1 MEIKV
6 AKTAGF
12 CFGVKRAV
20 DMAFSNVEK
29 ENTYT
34 YGPIIH
40 NEFVTNALKE
50 KGVHAL
56 DDLENQDIKTLII
69 RSHGVSPDVYKWGE
83 EKQVEMIDATCPYVK
98 KIHRLVAKYSDKGY
112 HIIIAGNA
120 QHPEIKGIKGWA
132 KSKCYIVKDVNELKE
147 IHLPEDKQYLLVA
160 QTTYKKELVD
170 QIETYLKEVGISFE
184 SVHTICNATRER
196 QDEVKQLAAEVEC
209 MLVLGSPNSANTK
222 KLFEISQEYCK
233 ASYCIQSEEEL
244 TKEMLEGHQKV
255 GITAGAS
262 TPQIIIDRV
271 IEKINQ
277 LEN

>member
-1 MEIKV
+1 MEIKI

-20 DMAFSNVEK
+20 DMAFSNADK
-29 ENTYT
+29 KNTYT

-40 NEFVTNALKE
+40 NEFVTDALKE
-50 KGVHAL
+50 KGVHVL
-56 DDLENQDIKTLII
+56 DTLDHKEVQTLII

-120 QHPEIKGIKGWA
+120 QHPEIKGIKGWV
-132 KSKCYIVKDVNELKE
+132 KSNCYIAKDASELKQMQ
-147 IHLPEDKQYLLVA
+147 LSKDKRYLLVA

-170 QIETYLKEVGISFE
+170 EMEAYLKGADIYFE
-184 SVHTICNATRER
+184 SIHTICNATRER
-196 QDEVKQLAAEVEC
+196 QDEVKKLASEVEC
-209 MLVLGSPNSANTK
+209 MLVLGSPSSANTK
-222 KLFEISQEYCK
+222 KLFEISKEYCK
-233 ASYCIQSEEEL
+233 ASYCIQSEAEL
-244 TKEMLEGHQKV
+244 NKEMLEGHHSV

-262 TPQIIIDRV
+262 TPQIIIERV
-271 IEKINQ
+271 VEKIKQ